1 MPYIVHMQKYGCQEI
16 SVRTQRFNMDLRRE
30 TVWAFGATDDVAS
43 PGDYDGDGKLD
54 AAVFR
59 PSSST
64 WYANK
69 SGGGTLIQQF
79 GITGDVPLP
88 SAFVR

>member
-1 MPYIVHMQKYGCQEI
+1 M
-16 SVRTQRFNMDLRRE
+16 
-30 TVWAFGATDDVAS
+30 
-43 PGDYDGDGKLD
+43 D

-59 PSSST
+59 ASSST

-79 GITGDVPLP
+79 GIAGDVPLP
-88 SAFVR
+88 SVFVR

>member
-1 MPYIVHMQKYGCQEI
+1 M
-16 SVRTQRFNMDLRRE
+16 
-30 TVWAFGATDDVAS
+30 
-43 PGDYDGDGKLD
+43 D

-59 PSSST
+59 ASSST

-79 GITGDVPLP
+79 GIAGVPVRA
-88 SAFVR
+88 AFSRDDLTFRVTALAVRFFHA

>member
-1 MPYIVHMQKYGCQEI
+1 M
-16 SVRTQRFNMDLRRE
+16 
-30 TVWAFGATDDVAS
+30 
-43 PGDYDGDGKLD
+43 D

-59 PSSST
+59 ALSST

-79 GITGDVPLP
+79 GISGDVPLP
-88 SAFVR
+88 GAFVR